1 MLGLEIQQ
9 GTRVLLIAQ
18 IATKKKRVK
27 LDTCE
32 DCNSWGLRG
41 RGLGQRMVR
50 VGKVVKIGLWRGS
63 S

>member
-27 LDTCE
+27 LDTY
-32 DCNSWGLRG
+32 SWGLRG
-41 RGLGQRMVR
+41 RGLGQRMGR